1 MRWLGA
7 VMIVVGC
14 GMMGYLS
21 SSTLARRTA
30 ALRSFVDG
38 LTLLR
43 SEIVDGRTP
52 LPEAAALCA
61 RRCTGASARFFTAF
75 CRELAGVQDL
85 AGWYGQILHRPEW
98 DLLPEDIVLL
108 EPLRAVLG
116 RYDGALQAE
125 AIQACCQRLQQN
137 GERARE
143 EQQRRGRVQRATG
156 LCCGIALALLT
167 L

>member
-85 AGWYGQILHRPEW
+85 AGWYGQILHGLNGTCFQKTSCCWNRWAPCWAATTGPCRQRPSRPAANACSKTGNGPGKSSSAA
-98 DLLPEDIVLL
+98 DAFK
-108 EPLRAVLG
+108 EPPGFAAGSPWLS
-116 RYDGALQAE
+116 
-125 AIQACCQRLQQN
+125 
-137 GERARE
+137 
-143 EQQRRGRVQRATG
+143 
-156 LCCGIALALLT
+156 
-167 L
+167 

>member
-85 AGWYGQILHRPEW
+85 AGWYGQILHR
-98 DLLPEDIVLL
+98 LPEDIVLL
-108 EPLRAVLG
+108 EPLGAVLG

>member
-1 MRWLGA
+1 M
-7 VMIVVGC
+7 
-14 GMMGYLS
+14 
-21 SSTLARRTA
+21 
-30 ALRSFVDG
+30 DG

-43 SEIVDGRTP
+43 SEIVDSRTP

-108 EPLRAVLG
+108 EPLGAVLG